1 VSVRPTHTKLVAV
14 LSALLIAGLWIH
26 LLVSLAPTTHMA
38 LSDFAGY
45 YRAAAMVLSGAPE
58 YLYRSEGKDFTN
70 LPVVGLLVAPLALLD
85 YRDAWRLF
93 WWLQVSSFVAAFALV
108 LWGARRFLPPL
119 TLARAAL
126 ASAIFVCF
134 APLLRRSLIQGQTTA
149 MMVLL
154 LAAVWLLCRA
164 RWNRTAGLLLGIVC
178 AIKIPPMLLAGLFLL
193 RRRLALALGALL
205 VVAGAV
211 VFSWLLFGAEIL
223 GQYAER
229 VVWSNLGGSH
239 AAFNNRSLEGSFL
252 RLLTDRSLV
261 DWSSAPRPWT
271 VTLCLAGSFAG
282 LTWLLL
288 RRGGWTLLWPRE
300 IPRDDDPR
308 TGSFELEFALG
319 AALMVLVFPVVWI
332 HYYLFLAVPLA
343 LLPFWWARAGLS
355 WRSWSVALLAA
366 GAWLASGTEVP
377 GNIEVGARRGEA
389 LFRLAQSAQPL
400 GALLLVV
407 GLSTPL
413 AEMARRQRADSGI
426 SRG

>member
-1 VSVRPTHTKLVAV
+1 VSVRPSDTTLVTA

-45 YRAAAMVLSGAPE
+45 YRAAVMILNGSPE

-70 LPVVGLLVAPLALLD
+70 LPVVGLLVAPLALLE

-93 WWLQVSSFVAAFALV
+93 WWLQVSSFVAAFALL

-119 TLARAAL
+119 TPPRAAL

-134 APLLRRSLIQGQTTA
+134 APLLRRSLIQGQTTP
-149 MMVLL
+149 MMLLL

-164 RWNRTAGLLLGIVC
+164 RWNRTAGLLLGLVC
-178 AIKIPPMLLAGLFLL
+178 AIKIPPLLLAGLFFL
-193 RRRLALALGALL
+193 RRRLALAIGPLL

-211 VFSWLLFGAEIL
+211 VLSWLLFGSEIL
-223 GQYAER
+223 GQYADR
-229 VVWSNLGGSH
+229 VLWSNLGGSH
-239 AAFNNRSLEGSFL
+239 AAFNNRSFEGIFL
-252 RLLTDRSLV
+252 RLLTERSLV
-261 DWSSAPRPWT
+261 DWNPTPRPWT

-282 LTWLLL
+282 LAWLLL

-308 TGSFELEFALG
+308 TGSLELELALG

-332 HYYLFLAVPLA
+332 HYYLLLAVPLV
-343 LLPFWWARAGLS
+343 LLPFWWSRAELS
-355 WRSWSVALLAA
+355 WRSWSVVLLVA
-366 GAWLASGTEVP
+366 GTWLASGTEVP
-377 GNIEVGARRGEA
+377 GNLEVGARSGAA
-389 LFRLAQSAQPL
+389 LFRLVQSAQPL

-413 AEMARRQRADSGI
+413 AELARRQRENARV